1 MKWAGNSASTEE
13 VRSGAVAGAVLIGLG
28 AVAGVAKRLLD
39 KAGGGGGCGPAT
51 VAGVRSP
58 ESL

>member
-28 AVAGVAKRLLD
+28 AVAGVAKRLND
-39 KAGGGGGCGPAT
+39 SRWWQIP
-51 VAGVRSP
+51 
-58 ESL
+58 

>member
-28 AVAGVAKRLLD
+28 AVAGVAKRQSLVLD
-39 KAGGGGGCGPAT
+39 PLNHSSCSCIALT
-51 VAGVRSP
+51 
-58 ESL
+58 